1 MSLPDFSTQRIAAAL
16 LVCLLAVVVIL
27 SVLSASQPTAT
38 TSVGT
43 NASERYTAIDGVE
56 ATVTVT
62 IQRGNRT
69 NRTVGH
75 VTLRPS
81 DDQLRLETRNQSTVG
96 PELVVSNGSV
106 RWAYDRDNRTV
117 RRTTVPSDRDRIAN
131 QGDRIE
137 SLFRQAQANRSAG
150 TTESFADQ
158 EIEPLP
164 VVPGTPS
171 APSQSNVAGTNLS
184 GATDV
189 SYEGTSTLD
198 GRQVH
203 ILEITGRTDTGESY
217 RNFSQRLWID
227 AEWYFPLQYRTSW
240 MENGDSVTATVRYS
254 NVSFN
259 PGVSDET
266 FSFDRPADAA
276 IVGPELGANASERL
290 DDVETVSA
298 TRTSRISGYSFNSTG
313 NDTYRSTQYVQRR
326 LETGE
331 YRAEIRNTSMD
342 MAADLVVSNGTVT
355 WRYDRDANNVT
366 IFETNGYRTT
376 AARGNQIERLFARLN
391 WTRTSVEAEQAGTP
405 GAGIEPSP
413 GLTTADQMASSLSR
427 TQPNRYGV
435 TFEGVELVD
444 GRPAYVLTISPSVN
458 DSNASDGSRNYSQ
471 TLWIDSEYFFT
482 LQQRTQ
488 FSADGNEIT
497 SVTTYSNV
505 SFNREFDDETFEFD
519 PPANATVSEPVSSA
533 STTYD
538 SRAAVERNTT
548 LPVPEPSTPDDFEFA
563 RGRISSFNDSS
574 VVRLVY
580 TNETT
585 RLSVGVYEF
594 NQSLGGNE
602 SYNTSETVQVG
613 NRTATYSQVG
623 PYQSVSWTVEGFGFT
638 VSGNGASRS
647 LLIEVASSM
656 AE

>member
-1 MSLPDFSTQRIAAAL
+1 MSRPGFSTQRIAAAL

-27 SVLSASQPTAT
+27 SVLSASQPTT

-137 SLFRQAQANRSAG
+137 SLFQQAQANRSAG
-150 TTESFADQ
+150 ATESFADQ

-171 APSQSNVAGTNLS
+171 APSQSTVVGTNLT

-189 SYEGTSTLD
+189 SYEGTATLD

-203 ILEITGRTDTGESY
+203 ILEITGRTDTEESY

-227 AEWYFPLQYRTSW
+227 AEWYFPLQYRTTW
-240 MENGDSVTATVRYS
+240 MENGDSVTAVVRYA

-259 PGVSDET
+259 PDISEET

-331 YRAEIRNTSMD
+331 YRTEIRNTSMD
-342 MAADLVVSNGTVT
+342 RAADLVVSNGTVT

-366 IFETNGYRTT
+366 VFETNGYRAT

-391 WTRTSVEAEQAGTP
+391 WTRTSVGAEQAGTP

-413 GLTTADQMASSLSR
+413 GLTTADQLESSLSR

-435 TFEGVELVD
+435 TFGGVELVD
-444 GRPAYVLTISPSVN
+444 GRPAYVLTISPSVGG
-458 DSNASDGSRNYSQ
+458 SNASDGSRNYSQ
-471 TLWIDSEYFFT
+471 TMWIDSEYFFT

-497 SVTTYSNV
+497 SVTTYSNI
-505 SFNREFDDETFEFD
+505 SFNREFDDETFDFD
-519 PPANATVSEPVSSA
+519 PPANATVSEPISSA

-548 LPVPEPSTPDDFEFA
+548 LPVPEPSTPDGFEFA
-563 RGRISSFNDSS
+563 QGRISSFNDSS
-574 VVRLVY
+574 AVRLVY
-580 TNETT
+580 TNETI
-585 RLSVGVYEF
+585 RLSVGVYAF

-602 SYNTSETVQVG
+602 SSNAGETVRVG
-613 NRTATYSQVG
+613 NRTATYSEVG
-623 PYQSVSWTVEGFGFT
+623 PYRSVSWTVDGFGFT

-656 AE
+656 VE